1 MGTADWIRK
10 KQLSTFF
17 TKTILFAGV
26 VAFGYWVI
34 FHGLPLALEHSLSG
48 LTNWK

>member
-1 MGTADWIRK
+1 MDTIEWIRK

-17 TKTILFAGV
+17 TKTIILAGG

-34 FHGLPLALEHSLSG
+34 FHGLPLALEHSLSS